1 MCSSDLSAIAL
12 LNGNVGAIVRLRVL
26 AIPYLTW
33 LSMVGF
39 CELLAR
45 AGRHRETARTL

>member
-1 MCSSDLSAIAL
+1 
-12 LNGNVGAIVRLRVL
+12 VL

-45 AGRHRETARTL
+45 RARAL